1 MFLIFSKQSVFNRY
15 LRWRNKAQV
24 TDCSNCCNT
33 GWQTTRRSNLNAP
46 AYSRTIGD
54 RTRSSARTRPG
65 HPHLLGGELH
75 FAHNMYVIH
84 IVLIEIS
91 QHFANWW
98 MKSKSLELSMHAFVA
113 LNIWLTRYI
122 LEANAYLQ
130 YGRNY
135 KTLNNLYTLWGNT
148 YNAAP
153 LIQWSRNPWRDFP
166 VQRSPLSIF
175 EAWNLGLDAHL
186 QCCAKYMILSYFTL
200 CMVSFR

>member
-1 MFLIFSKQSVFNRY
+1 MVATQDDKLPADPIWM
-15 LRWRNKAQV
+15 LP
-24 TDCSNCCNT
+24 
-33 GWQTTRRSNLNAP
+33 RSIPGQLGIVLAV
-46 AYSRTIGD
+46 A
-54 RTRSSARTRPG
+54 PG
-65 HPHLLGGELH
+65 HAPDILICWVGNCTLH
-75 FAHNMYVIH
+75 TFNVCVIHMYVIH

-113 LNIWLTRYI
+113 LNIWLTRYT

-130 YGRNY
+130 NGRNY
-135 KTLNNLYTLWGNT
+135 KTSNNLCTLWGNT
-148 YNAAP
+148 NNAAP

>member
-1 MFLIFSKQSVFNRY
+1 MFQWLQHRMTNYPPIQFE
-15 LRWRNKAQV
+15 
-24 TDCSNCCNT
+24 
-33 GWQTTRRSNLNAP
+33 RSR

-65 HPHLLGGELH
+65 HPHLLGGELHFAH

-98 MKSKSLELSMHAFVA
+98 MKSKSLELSKHAFVA

-130 YGRNY
+130 DGRNY
-135 KTLNNLYTLWGNT
+135 KTSNNLCTLWGNT
-148 YNAAP
+148 NNAAP

-175 EAWNLGLDAHL
+175 EAWNLGPRCTFAVLCQIYDTFL
-186 QCCAKYMILSYFTL
+186 FYTSL

>member
-24 TDCSNCCNT
+24 TDCSNGCNT

-46 AYSRTIGD
+46 EPIPGQLGIVLAV
-54 RTRSSARTRPG
+54 APG
-65 HPHLLGGELH
+65 HAPDILICWVGNCTLHTFNMCVIHLC
-75 FAHNMYVIH
+75 VIH

-130 YGRNY
+130 NSRNY
-135 KTLNNLYTLWGNT
+135 KTSNNLYTLWGIH
-148 YNAAP
+148 
-153 LIQWSRNPWRDFP
+153 IQCSNSHPMKSKPMARLSSTAITTLNIWSLESR
-166 VQRSPLSIF
+166 
-175 EAWNLGLDAHL
+175 A
-186 QCCAKYMILSYFTL
+186 
-200 CMVSFR
+200 